1 MKIHSNLIQLTRDR
15 PRHVLKSDERD
26 HAPCRWGATM
36 SRKKRRAT
44 RRVIAADGTV
54 NEENWNAREVPARA
68 NELQTRAF
76 HGGGTWKTCLNES
89 RRLVW
94 MKMNSRLLKLTNL
107 NNFGKLCITRLIKVR
122 SHRNAHRSMALK
134 LLHPKSFGC
143 NSIGSTC
150 APQISFQS
158 SRSSVD
164 GLLLRLDLRTNATS
178 DRVAPKSKRADR
190 VEIHRLRQIPPTPLL
205 CLRCKPHAN
214 ERDLVSQT
222 KNVKT

>member
-1 MKIHSNLIQLTRDR
+1 
-15 PRHVLKSDERD
+15 
-26 HAPCRWGATM
+26 
-36 SRKKRRAT
+36 
-44 RRVIAADGTV
+44 
-54 NEENWNAREVPARA
+54 
-68 NELQTRAF
+68 
-76 HGGGTWKTCLNES
+76 
-89 RRLVW
+89 
-94 MKMNSRLLKLTNL
+94 MKMNSRLLKFTNL

-122 SHRNAHRSMALK
+122 SHRNARQSMALK

-143 NSIGSTC
+143 NSIGSTR

-164 GLLLRLDLRTNATS
+164 GLLLRLDLRTSATS

-190 VEIHRLRQIPPTPLL
+190 VEIHRLRQIPPTPQL

-222 KNVKT
+222 KNVKN